1 MPSAIILTIEH
12 LLTQNKIN
20 ELKKA
25 HNMKKFLITFVVSSI
40 ISSSAYANSAVLG
53 LGLDS
58 CSKVIENVEENSDLG
73 TVFKTAYTSYVM
85 GFFSGVNVVYEDDTG
100 LEGYEGL
107 YSEVLTICRATPDAS
122 FISAIIN
129 LYAQLKK

>member
-1 MPSAIILTIEH
+1 
-12 LLTQNKIN
+12 
-20 ELKKA
+20 
-25 HNMKKFLITFVVSSI
+25 MKNFLITFVVSLI

-58 CSKVIENVEENSDLG
+58 CSKVIENVEENNDLG

-107 YSEVLTICRATPDAS
+107 YSEVLTICRATSDAS

>member
-1 MPSAIILTIEH
+1 M
-12 LLTQNKIN
+12 KI
-20 ELKKA
+20 
-25 HNMKKFLITFVVSSI
+25 FLITFVVSLI
-40 ISSSAYANSAVLG
+40 ISSSAYASSAVLG

-107 YSEVLTICRATPDAS
+107 NSEVLTICRATPDAS

>member
-1 MPSAIILTIEH
+1 MKKILTSLFIY
-12 LLTQNKIN
+12 
-20 ELKKA
+20 
-25 HNMKKFLITFVVSSI
+25 LIVSSG
-40 ISSSAYANSAVLG
+40 AYGNSAVLG

-58 CSKVIENVEENSDLG
+58 CSKVIENVEKNDDLG

-107 YSEVLTICRATPDAS
+107 YSEVLTICKATPDAS

>member
-1 MPSAIILTIEH
+1 
-12 LLTQNKIN
+12 
-20 ELKKA
+20 
-25 HNMKKFLITFVVSSI
+25 MKKFLITFVVSSI

-73 TVFKTAYTSYVM
+73 AVFKTAYTSYVM
-85 GFFSGVNVVYEDDTG
+85 GFFSGVNVVYEDDIG

-129 LYAQLKK
+129 LYAQLKQ

>member
-1 MPSAIILTIEH
+1 M
-12 LLTQNKIN
+12 
-20 ELKKA
+20 
-25 HNMKKFLITFVVSSI
+25 
-40 ISSSAYANSAVLG
+40 
-53 LGLDS
+53 DS
-58 CSKVIENVEENSDLG
+58 CSKVTENVEKNDDLG

-107 YSEVLTICRATPDAS
+107 YSEVLTICKATPDAS

>member
-1 MPSAIILTIEH
+1 MKNFLT
-12 LLTQNKIN
+12 
-20 ELKKA
+20 A
-25 HNMKKFLITFVVSSI
+25 FFLSLMVSSG
-40 ISSSAYANSAVLG
+40 AHGNSAVLG

>member
-1 MPSAIILTIEH
+1 
-12 LLTQNKIN
+12 
-20 ELKKA
+20 
-25 HNMKKFLITFVVSSI
+25 MKKFLIIFVVSSI

-85 GFFSGVNVVYEDDTG
+85 GFFSGVNVVYEDDIG

-129 LYAQLKK
+129 LYAQLKQ

>member
-1 MPSAIILTIEH
+1 MRVS
-12 LLTQNKIN
+12 KFY
-20 ELKKA
+20 KA
-25 HNMKKFLITFVVSSI
+25 YDMKKLLVTFFVSSI
-40 ISSSAYANSAVLG
+40 ISSGAYANSAVLG

-58 CSKVIENVEENSDLG
+58 CSKVIENVEKNDDLG

-107 YSEVLTICRATPDAS
+107 YSEVLTICKATPDAS

-129 LYAQLKK
+129 LYAQLKSKL

>member
-1 MPSAIILTIEH
+1 MNI
-12 LLTQNKIN
+12 
-20 ELKKA
+20 
-25 HNMKKFLITFVVSSI
+25 FLITFVVSSI

-58 CSKVIENVEENSDLG
+58 CSKVIENVEENSDRG

-107 YSEVLTICRATPDAS
+107 
-122 FISAIIN
+122 
-129 LYAQLKK
+129 

>member
-1 MPSAIILTIEH
+1 MKNFLT
-12 LLTQNKIN
+12 
-20 ELKKA
+20 A
-25 HNMKKFLITFVVSSI
+25 FFLSLMVSSG
-40 ISSSAYANSAVLG
+40 AYGNSAVLG

-58 CSKVIENVEENSDLG
+58 CSKVIENVEKNDDLG

-107 YSEVLTICRATPDAS
+107 YSEVLTICKATPDAS